1 MSTLLPSIAPNNIRV
16 FRQKKQWT
24 LQQLAEACG
33 TTRSQIDKL
42 EKGQRRLTVEWMV
55 RLAKPLGCDP
65 RDLPAGAFQGTSG
78 GAPSEGEDLDLPILG
93 AVFVK
98 GQQNLQLTREPIDQT
113 KRPSFLAHTR
123 DAYAFYMVAQDMAP
137 MYRPRQL
144 LFVNPHKPPLCGC
157 GVVVLETDGQI
168 VVADYVGQDQG
179 GVRVRSYAPKM
190 KERIIPFERIA
201 ALHSIV
207 AATEPQ

>member
-1 MSTLLPSIAPNNIRV
+1 MTSPLPAITPNNIRV

-65 RDLPAGAFQGTSG
+65 RDLPAGLFESHAGQGEI
-78 GAPSEGEDLDLPILG
+78 AADLPILG
-93 AVFVK
+93 TLFSQGRK
-98 GQQNLQLTREPIDQT
+98 SIQLTREPIDRT
-113 KRPSFLAHTR
+113 PRPSFLMHTR
-123 DAYAFYMVAQDMAP
+123 DAYAFFMVAEDMAP

-144 LFVNPHKPPLCGC
+144 LFVNPHKPPMGGC
-157 GVVVLETDGQI
+157 GVVVLGTDGHI
-168 VVADYVGQDQG
+168 TVADYVRQDDG
-179 GVRVRSYAPKM
+179 GVRVKTYAPKM
-190 KERIIPFERIA
+190 KERVIPFAGIA
-201 ALHSIV
+201 AIHAIV
-207 AATEPQ
+207 GATEPQ